1 MPDSIAFLFLHLH
14 LYVAMSRVRGAE
26 NWGTCAIRVPGS
38 RQHDSKTDEAQF
50 QGGAEKQHIV
60 LFSPKDSLYLL

>member
-1 MPDSIAFLFLHLH
+1 
-14 LYVAMSRVRGAE
+14 MSRVRGAE